1 MSVNAEQQILTAGQN
16 VKANQQQLRLNGVRK
31 SFFLKNWQIQGM
43 ELSENWILARNQ
55 NHTHAGAEEKN
66 SHEMNDMLY

>member
-31 SFFLKNWQIQGM
+31 SFFLKN
-43 ELSENWILARNQ
+43 
-55 NHTHAGAEEKN
+55 
-66 SHEMNDMLY
+66 